1 MASPRERSFT
11 LVTDFTR
18 QLITLCA
25 AIVALEVS
33 FVASSSVPLDE
44 ATRRIFGLSWCVF
57 LGSIVFGL
65 LVFQKFIGEDAR
77 QQDEEARPP
86 NPYSGW
92 IRRFAFA
99 QIVLFL
105 LAVAL
110 GIVAGWRVL

>member
-33 FVASSSVPLDE
+33 FVASSSVPFSD
-44 ATRRIFGLSWCVF
+44 ATRSIFGLSWCFF
-57 LGSIVFGL
+57 LGSIVCGL
-65 LVFQKFIGEDAR
+65 LVFLKLIGEEAQ
-77 QQDEEARPP
+77 QQDEAAPPP

-92 IRRFAFA
+92 IRRFAFT
-99 QIVLFL
+99 QIVLFG
-105 LAVAL
+105 LAIAL
-110 GIVAGWRVL
+110 SVVAGWRVL